1 MKRKKIDNTP
11 KITALYERLSREDDL
26 QGESNS
32 ITNQKILLEQYAE
45 KNGFSHVVHYTDDG
59 YSGANFERPA
69 WKRMMTDVEAEK
81 IGTILVKD
89 MSRVGR
95 NYLEVGFYTE
105 VLFPQKQVRFIA
117 IGNNVDSNVQG
128 SGEFAP
134 FLNII
139 NEFYVR
145 DCSRK
150 LTAAFRMKGN
160 SGKHLAGNI
169 IYGYKADPEDKNHW
183 IIDEEAAAVVRR
195 IYQLCVEGNGPFQ
208 ICKILKEEKV
218 ECPSYYK
225 AKHGLIQCQNPPPES
240 KRYNWNM
247 KQIAMIL
254 ERPEYLGHTVNFR
267 HKTISYKTK
276 EVRENDPS
284 DWVIL
289 ENTQEPIIDK
299 ETWDLVQKLRQTV
312 RRTDTIGSANPL
324 TGLVY
329 CADCGAKMRN
339 KRAIGKP
346 LKSDPSKRGKLQDRY
361 VCSTHAN
368 ADSSLNIACTDH
380 GVGTDALRTLILEA
394 IRYASQSA
402 MEDENGFREKV
413 MAEHTSQ
420 REDSARELEA
430 RLNRDRKRCAELD
443 TLIQSLYESNFS
455 GKISDKRFK
464 MMSDKYEQEQAELE
478 QAIVE
483 GEQELAAYQESEV
496 NVDQFLRL
504 IRRYTEF
511 NELTTPMINK
521 FVDKVIVHQAE
532 KIDGERVQEV
542 EIYLNYIGKI
552 DIPAKELTA
561 EEQAEADR
569 LKEKRRKQREA
580 SLRCY
585 YKKKQRESEKTQSA

>member
-1 MKRKKIDNTP
+1 MSSMLESEKW
-11 KITALYERLSREDDL
+11 TAAYERLSRDDEL

-32 ITNQKILLEQYAE
+32 VVNQKILLEQYAE

-69 WKRMMTDVEAEK
+69 WKRMMADVETGK
-81 IGTILVKD
+81 IGTIITKD
-89 MSRVGR
+89 MSRIGR

-128 SGEFAP
+128 SSEFAP
-134 FLNII
+134 FLNIM
-139 NEFYVR
+139 NEYYVR

-150 LTAAFRMKGN
+150 MTAAFRMKGN

-183 IIDEEAAAVVRR
+183 IIDEEAAAVVKR

-208 ICKILKEEKV
+208 ICKKLKDEKV

-225 AKHGLIQCQNPPPES
+225 VKRGLIQCQNPPPEA

-284 DWVIL
+284 DWVIF

-312 RRTDTIGSANPL
+312 RRTDTIGTANPL

-361 VCSTHAN
+361 VCSTNAN
-368 ADSSLNIACTDH
+368 GYSSIEHICSDH
-380 GVGTDALRTLILEA
+380 GIGTDALRTLILET
-394 IRYASQSA
+394 IRYASKSA
-402 MEDENGFREKV
+402 IEDEDAFREKV
-413 MAEHTSQ
+413 MEERTSQ
-420 REDSARELEA
+420 RKESAKALETK
-430 RLNRDRKRCAELD
+430 LNRDKKRCAELD
-443 TLIQSLYESNFS
+443 DLIQSLYESNFS

-464 MMSDKYEQEQAELE
+464 MMSEKYEQEQAELE
-478 QAIVE
+478 QTIAQ

-496 NVDQFLRL
+496 NVDQFLKL

-511 NELTTPMINK
+511 NELTTPMMNQ
-521 FVDKVIVHQAE
+521 FVDKLIVHQAE

-552 DIPAKELTA
+552 EIPPQVLTP

-569 LKEKRRKQREA
+569 LKERRRKQREA

-585 YKKKQRESEKTQSA
+585 YKKRQQEAEKTQSA